1 MRTDVC
7 TVSELM
13 RPMMGR
19 PNIDNAEGLCC
30 WCGRPATDRHHIV
43 KRSAGKLVKN
53 GREVPKPTARLC
65 GFGNASGCH
74 GKAHAGRLH
83 FRWVDHQETP
93 IEIFRNGSY
102 PGRGHW
108 EALETSEPC
117 KYQQALEMEGWR
129 RI

>member
-1 MRTDVC
+1 MARQDVC

-13 RPMMGR
+13 KPMMGR

-30 WCGRPATDRHHIV
+30 WCGRPASDKHHIV

-53 GREVPKPTARLC
+53 GREVPKPTVRLC
-65 GFGNASGCH
+65 GMGNASGCH

-83 FRWVDHQETP
+83 FRWVDFDP
-93 IEIFRNGSY
+93 DVFREGVFV
-102 PGRGHW
+102 GRGHW

-117 KYQQALEMEGWR
+117 KYQEALSMEGWR